1 MGKVKVARAL
11 LSLSDKRG
19 LADLAKGLAALG
31 VSLVST
37 GGTARALAEAGLAA
51 REVADCTG
59 FPEMMDG
66 RVKTLHPL
74 IHGALLGRRGGQEP
88 DDSAAMAAAGI
99 EPLDLLAVNLY
110 PFEAAVAEKPD
121 DLTGAIEQIDIGGPA
136 LLRSAAKNF
145 HSVAVLVDAED
156 YAPVLAELRAQDGC
170 LALETR
176 YRLAVKAFA
185 HVARYDAAIANYL
198 AAYDYDY
205 DYGKGGGKE
214 GGKGRRRAY
223 PSSLTLQFQ
232 RRQEMRYGENPH
244 QSAAFYVDSHSV
256 DGGPPGLAPASARQL
271 QGKPLSYNNVAD
283 ADAAAA
289 CVREFTRPACVIVK
303 HGNPCGVA
311 ETGDLGTA
319 YLRAFA
325 TDPTSAFGGVL
336 AFNGEVVK
344 ALAEAIVKQQFFEVL
359 IAPKFSDGALAVFKA
374 KQNVRLLAADEAPA
388 TKRRPAGQD
397 FKRVAGGL
405 LVQSWDSALLDADE
419 CRQATQRAPT
429 DAESADLFFAWKVAK
444 HVKSNAIV
452 YAKGRATIGIGAG
465 QMSRIDSAKLAGMKA
480 REAGFALP
488 GAVMASDAFFP
499 FRDSI
504 DAAAAEGIA
513 AVIQPGGSLRDQEVI
528 EAADQADM
536 AMMLTGMRHFRH

>member
-1 MGKVKVARAL
+1 MGRVKVTRAL

-19 LADLAKGLAALG
+19 LVDLAKGLAALG

-110 PFEAAVAEKPD
+110 PFEAAVAEQPD

-145 HSVAVLVDAED
+145 RSVAALVDAED

-170 LALETR
+170 LSMETR

-198 AAYDYDY
+198 AAYDYDS
-205 DYGKGGGKE
+205 DSDSDKGGG
-214 GGKGRRRAY
+214 GGRRRAY

-244 QSAAFYVDSHSV
+244 QTAAFYVDGDGQAPSLSV
-256 DGGPPGLAPASARQL
+256 AGARQL

-283 ADAAAA
+283 TAAAAA

-311 ETGDLGTA
+311 EAKDLAAA

-336 AFNGEVVK
+336 AFNGSVGK
-344 ALAEAIVKQQFFEVL
+344 ALAEAIIKGQFVEAL
-359 IAPKFSDGALAVFKA
+359 IAPGFSDGALAAFKA
-374 KQNVRLLAADEAPA
+374 RQNVRLLAAGQAAPA
-388 TKRRPAGQD
+388 ASPKGWPASAD

-405 LVQSWDSALLDADE
+405 LVQSWDSALLEASE

-429 DAESADLFFAWKVAK
+429 AAESADLLFAWKVAK

-452 YAKGRATIGIGAG
+452 YARDGATIGIGAG

-513 AVIQPGGSLRDQEVI
+513 AVIQPGGSRRDQEVI
-528 EAADQADM
+528 EAADQAGM
-536 AMMLTGMRHFRH
+536 AMLLTGMRHFRH